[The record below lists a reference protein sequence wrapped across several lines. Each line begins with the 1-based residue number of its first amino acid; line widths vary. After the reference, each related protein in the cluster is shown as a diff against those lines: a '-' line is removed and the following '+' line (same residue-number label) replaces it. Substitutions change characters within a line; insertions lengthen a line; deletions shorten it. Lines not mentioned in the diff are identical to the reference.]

1 MMPLLARP
9 LPLCAR
15 TARIHLLPRRALAI
29 PAQSSRPLAR
39 SFAQPALLVP
49 RRSLAD
55 VIRREALGRRP
66 YTTQTASQPTVPPP
80 RPPRTRTRARTR
92 PARWRR
98 LVIYLAAFLTI
109 TYASYE
115 FIPPAR
121 HLLVAFIRCFRL
133 VRAVLLNVIDY
144 RWMFAKHYDE
154 SVYTPE
160 EIKEFRRGDRRECHT
175 RSSRRLFE
183 ALKRNAGIYV
193 KLGQHIS
200 SIQALPKEYGT
211 GNGFMASYEC

>member
-1 MMPLLARP
+1 MIPPPPR
-9 LPLCAR
+9 CA
-15 TARIHLLPRRALAI
+15 
-29 PAQSSRPLAR
+29 
-39 SFAQPALLVP
+39 
-49 RRSLAD
+49 SLAD
-55 VIRREALGRRP
+55 AIRREALGRRP
-66 YTTQTASQPTVPPP
+66 YTTQTPTPPTAAPPPPPRPP
-80 RPPRTRTRARTR
+80 RPPRTRS
-92 PARWRR
+92 PRWRR
-98 LVIYLAAFLTI
+98 LVLYLAAFLAV

-115 FIPPAR
+115 LVPPAR

-133 VRAVLLNVIDY
+133 LRAVVLNVIDY

-200 SIQALPKEYGT
+200 SIQALPKEYAR
-211 GNGFMASYEC
+211 GNCLMPFHEC